1 MLQRQ
6 AAALGAEPT
15 ADFAPWVLLGVKIAA
30 RRERAHALFSWTN
43 VRIRRK
49 ETCGR

>member
-1 MLQRQ
+1 MKAMSNELFCSS
-6 AAALGAEPT
+6 L
-15 ADFAPWVLLGVKIAA
+15 ADRTGNLL
-30 RRERAHALFSWTN
+30 LSWTN